1 MIDMA
6 LARRLQWA
14 DLRVVHWRCAVW
26 HMSSVEVVIFI
37 VVVAVVMLPILHTP
51 GLGLALWYAAQ

>member
-1 MIDMA
+1 
-6 LARRLQWA
+6 
-14 DLRVVHWRCAVW
+14 
-26 HMSSVEVVIFI
+26 MSSVEVVIFI